1 MRNRQDEHTNRVYTA
16 AVPSKKRTKEAAL
29 FSGILEL
36 VLSAL
41 CWYHSIYIIVVPH
54 HPLEA
59 FFVHSYLAFVRERK
73 KKEI

>member
-41 CWYHSIYIIVVPH
+41 CWYHSIYIIVPQPHHH
-54 HPLEA
+54 HPLENL
-59 FFVHSYLAFVRERK
+59 FRPLLLGVRS
-73 KKEI
+73 